1 MNIVKKVLFSS
12 EDIEEKV
19 KELGEKI
26 SKDYEGK
33 EVLFL
38 GILKGA
44 FLFMSD
50 LCRHV
55 RGKIMFDFI
64 EVSSY
69 GGGLSSS
76 GQVRILK
83 DLDVNIEGKHV
94 LIVEDIVDNGITLDY
109 LINYIKVRKPESL
122 KICAL
127 LDKKA
132 HRKIPLNIDYS
143 GFDCPDEFVLGYGLD
158 YGEFYRNLPFIGVL
172 NEEILDVH

>member
-1 MNIVKKVLFSS
+1 MNIVKKVLFST
-12 EDIEEKV
+12 EEIEAKV

-55 RGKIMFDFI
+55 EGQIMFDFM

-109 LINYIKVRKPESL
+109 LINYIKVRKPASL

-132 HRKIPLNIDYS
+132 HRKISLTIDYA

-158 YGEFYRNLPFIGVL
+158 YREFYRNIPFIGVL
-172 NEEILDVH
+172 NKEILG